1 MTPELQIILNL
12 LSGSAACCKE
22 KGGDGL
28 VGDHVVSVTH
38 PDGRVTSVTVPDK
51 FSPGQETW
59 FKWRKF
65 SESGLNLNTCAFND
79 LRKEATRILKAFVA
93 DPIPYVSADHIQCPL
108 VPDFW
113 RVKLD
118 VSEMNVS
125 RTGIKMAHGKVRFIT
140 LQDVLPWNSVCPFKE
155 NIGHKVKLSV
165 KTPFKAFLQLI
176 IEAAS
181 SLSQCAKVG
190 SSV

>member
-1 MTPELQIILNL
+1 MTPELQIIFNL

-22 KGGDGL
+22 RGGDGH

-38 PDGRVTSVTVPDK
+38 PDGRVTSVTVFDQ
-51 FSPGQETW
+51 FLPGEETW

-65 SESGLNLNTCAFND
+65 SVSGLNLNTSGFND

-93 DPIPYVSADHIQCPL
+93 DPIPYVSAGHKQCPL

-118 VSEMNVS
+118 VSEMEVS
-125 RTGIKMAHGKVRFIT
+125 RSGIQMAHGKVRFIT
-140 LQDVLPWNSVCPFKE
+140 LQDVLPWNSVRQGK
-155 NIGHKVKLSV
+155 HW
-165 KTPFKAFLQLI
+165 
-176 IEAAS
+176 
-181 SLSQCAKVG
+181 
-190 SSV
+190 

>member
-1 MTPELQIILNL
+1 M
-12 LSGSAACCKE
+12 
-22 KGGDGL
+22 
-28 VGDHVVSVTH
+28 
-38 PDGRVTSVTVPDK
+38 
-51 FSPGQETW
+51 
-59 FKWRKF
+59 
-65 SESGLNLNTCAFND
+65 
-79 LRKEATRILKAFVA
+79 KAFVA

-140 LQDVLPWNSVCPFKE
+140 LQDVLPWNSVRPFKE

-181 SLSQCAKVG
+181 SLSQRAKVG